1 MCASVYTV
9 CVSLNARLC
18 LNSAVYCF
26 VRDCVCVSVCPRAHM
41 RVFVCVCMCVAYV
54 YMPKSVF
61 QGDKLEELNGLTD
74 TD

>member
-1 MCASVYTV
+1 MPD
-9 CVSLNARLC
+9 CVSTQQFTVLC
-18 LNSAVYCF
+18 ETL
-26 VRDCVCVSVCPRAHM
+26 CVFLCVRAHTC
-41 RVFVCVCMCVAYV
+41 VFVCVCMCVAYV